1 MKNLAMLTVA
11 VCMYILSWAAFIYIV
26 DASNTRHL
34 PEPLEPVLLRHEGK
48 LYLGHRTPEGL
59 WQVGPGQFVETVD
72 AWRRVDL

>member
-1 MKNLAMLTVA
+1 MKNLALMIIGA
-11 VCMYILSWAAFIYIV
+11 VMYCLILVIV
-26 DASNTRHL
+26 LIHDYRSL
-34 PEPLEPVLLRHEGK
+34 PKPLEPVLLRHEGK

>member
-1 MKNLAMLTVA
+1 MKNLAMLIMA
-11 VCMYILSWAAFIYIV
+11 VCMYILSWAVFIYIV
-26 DASNTRHL
+26 SART
-34 PEPLEPVLLRHEGK
+34 PEPFEPVLLRHEGK